1 MRLRGARGY
10 VLQGVLA
17 ADGYG
22 PEFMNGNS
30 EGAAP
35 AWSFNNDGGKVTFG
49 GMPPDTNTHTHTHT
63 HTHLPHAPLESE
75 SKHMAQNAS
84 VQLAA
89 NTRAYARARR
99 GLIMARGCGGCGDR

>member
-63 HTHLPHAPLESE
+63 HTHTLAARTTGVGEQAHGTECQRSAG
-75 SKHMAQNAS
+75 SKHAS
-84 VQLAA
+84 M
-89 NTRAYARARR
+89 RARAQRSDHGTR
-99 GLIMARGCGGCGDR
+99 VWRVW

>member
-63 HTHLPHAPLESE
+63 HTHTCRTHHWSRR
-75 SKHMAQNAS
+75 AS
-84 VQLAA
+84 TWHRMPAFSWQQ
-89 NTRAYARARR
+89 TRERARAR
-99 GLIMARGCGGCGDR
+99 AKV